1 MLETFVDSCS
11 KVAHVYATA
20 LLGTR
25 DRIQESWGT
34 KLLHTS
40 HRPVSIDKG
49 TRRTSRHGEMGK
61 VRGSY
66 LNIRN
71 VTLRG

>member
-1 MLETFVDSCS
+1 MLETSVDSCN
-11 KVAHVYATA
+11 KAVHVYATA
-20 LLGTR
+20 LSGTR
-25 DRIQESWGT
+25 DRIQESSGT

-40 HRPVSIDKG
+40 HRRVSVDKG
-49 TRRTSRHGEMGK
+49 QGACQGEGEST
-61 VRGSY
+61 VSY